1 MEHRSVDPPM
11 LSIAQICNAV
21 ARTPSTPPLL
31 VSPTD
36 SNATESL
43 SRSFPTTLPLA
54 AELRTTID
62 LSREFEH
69 RTSAK
74 DGGLGIEDTQAG
86 APRQKKMEPSRSLWY
101 AAFILVL
108 ERGRPAA
115 ATRMSFSEIQNLDV
129 N

>member
-1 MEHRSVDPPM
+1 MPRSP
-11 LSIAQICNAV
+11 C
-21 ARTPSTPPLL
+21 
-31 VSPTD
+31 
-36 SNATESL
+36 
-43 SRSFPTTLPLA
+43 FPTTLPLA

-74 DGGLGIEDTQAG
+74 DGGLGIEDTG

-108 ERGRPAA
+108 ERGRPA
-115 ATRMSFSEIQNLDV
+115 TRMSFSEIQNLDV